1 MINCPFCKIEENL
14 DNEVILYKD
23 DIVLA
28 FMDIRQINIG
38 EVLVIPKRHVKNIFG
53 LSEKELT
60 AISKVVQLV
69 ANAVRK
75 SFSAEGVMIYQ
86 LNGKTQEIPH
96 LHIHIIPRY
105 KDDEYSKVMSKIINE
120 NKSQKFI
127 SSIEDRR
134 EYAKRIIATLQSTSP
149 NSG

>member
-134 EYAKRIIATLQSTSP
+134 EYTKRIIATLQSTSP